1 MSSIKCFYQLNILKQ
16 ASQNTI
22 MSQSLDEILKGIN
35 ASLQA
40 TDAAVTGLHSRV
52 ESPELPVLVTDLL
65 SKTNQ
70 PIPEGVSL
78 LDLKNNAILSYLN
91 NIALI
96 ILARV
101 ESLKT
106 NNTKELD
113 EQKLKAVKGSIT
125 QRVVLERG
133 IKNLEKKLSYQLEK
147 MIRNYN
153 KMEKDSSEQAVNK
166 KLQDQENQDNEDES
180 DNDDEDDSEEE
191 SDSED
196 ELNYKPDASA
206 LVKSLQKDK
215 KAKDSS
221 KNGEKVEKYK
231 PPKIAAT
238 LPPQEFKDS
247 VKRTKNGSNKMQS
260 MEEYLMES
268 GDAPM
273 VENSI
278 GSTILNHGRG
288 GVKTTKDRER
298 EAEIQRYEESNFTRL
313 PTSMSK
319 KDKRQKRKQESD
331 TFFGED
337 WGIFRN
343 DKNDLNTSRKAK
355 PKSAWDRAK
364 KRRTD

>member
-1 MSSIKCFYQLNILKQ
+1 
-16 ASQNTI
+16 
-22 MSQSLDEILKGIN
+22 MSQSIDEILKGII
-35 ASLQA
+35 ASIQS
-40 TDAAVTGLHSRV
+40 TDEAVTGLHSKLER
-52 ESPELPVLVTDLL
+52 PELPALVSDLL
-65 SKTNQ
+65 TKTDQ

-78 LDLKNNAILSYLN
+78 LDLKNNAIISYLN
-91 NIALI
+91 SLVLI
-96 ILARV
+96 ILGRI

-106 NNTKELD
+106 NDTIDVDEL
-113 EQKLKAVKGSIT
+113 KLKAVKNTIT

-133 IKNLEKKLSYQLEK
+133 VKNLEKKLAYQLEK
-147 MIRNYN
+147 MVRNYN
-153 KMEKDSSEQAVNK
+153 KMERDSSEQAVNN
-166 KLQDQENQDNEDES
+166 KLKSQEHNDEENS
-180 DNDDEDDSEEE
+180 DDDEDEEDSEEE

-206 LVKSLQKDK
+206 LVKSIRKSEKTQTSATGD
-215 KAKDSS
+215 
-221 KNGEKVEKYK
+221 GEKAEKYK
-231 PPKIAAT
+231 PPKIAAA
-238 LPPQEFKDS
+238 LPPQEFKEGGI
-247 VKRTKNGSNKMQS
+247 RPKNGGTKMQS
-260 MEEYLMES
+260 MEEYLLENS
-268 GDAPM
+268 DAPM

-288 GVKTTKDRER
+288 GVKTSKDRER

-319 KDKRQKRKQESD
+319 KDKRQKRKQDSD

-343 DKNDLNTSRKAK
+343 NKNDLNTSRRSK